1 MVHCNPYLSRSQRFG
16 VPANVLLGAIAI
28 ILFCPN
34 SVQADDA
41 WQAENLIVIPIET
54 VEVPAS
60 RSGRLAAILAKPGD
74 QLSKGD
80 LIGRLDD
87 RNATL
92 SVELATNEFEVAKLQ
107 SSNQAAI
114 AAASALLAGEEQAA
128 KQRIV
133 QRKIANLKAGNEL
146 RVFAAQ
152 KSAAVAENEYRR
164 ASESRKQY
172 AESVSKSEIES
183 LKLLVEKGRL
193 ETRQAEMEK
202 EIAELEAKVEAEAA
216 VRQTLTIKQAEAELL
231 NAKTDASVAAL
242 QLQNRRLQVDLAQL
256 VLQEHRIVAP
266 IGGRLTRIL
275 KSPGSW
281 VNEGES
287 VAKIVRLDRL
297 RLEGFLP
304 VDRMQSV
311 RLGSSVQVSVSVT
324 GKSITRDGEVSFID
338 PEIDPVSGDFRYWI
352 DFDNA
357 DVAVLPGMRGNAR
370 TVRGNTAAVRE
381 NTRAVR

>member
-1 MVHCNPYLSRSQRFG
+1 MVQCNPWPSRWQRFCF
-16 VPANVLLGAIAI
+16 PASIFLGSITLG
-28 ILFCPN
+28 LFCSSN
-34 SVQADDA
+34 TQADDA
-41 WQAENLIVIPIET
+41 WQATDLIVIPIET

-60 RSGRLAAILAKPGD
+60 RSGRMAAILAKPGD
-74 QLSKGD
+74 PLSQGD

-92 SVELATNEFEVAKLQ
+92 SVELAANEFEVAKLQ
-107 SSNQAAI
+107 ASNHAAI
-114 AAASALLAGEEQAA
+114 AAASALLAGEKQAA
-128 KQRIV
+128 KQRMV
-133 QRKIANLKAGNEL
+133 LREIANLKANNEL
-146 RVFAAQ
+146 RVLAAQ

-193 ETRQAEMEK
+193 ETKQAEMEQ
-202 EIAELEAKVEAEAA
+202 EISGLEAKVEAESA
-216 VRQTLTIKQAEAELL
+216 VRQTLAIKQAEAELL
-231 NAKTDASVAAL
+231 AAKTDASVAAL
-242 QLQNRRLQVDLAQL
+242 QLENRRLQVNSAQL
-256 VLQEHRIVAP
+256 ALQEHRIVAP
-266 IGGRLTRIL
+266 IGGRLTRIF

-297 RLEGFLP
+297 RLEGFSP
-304 VDRMQSV
+304 ANQMQHF
-311 RLGSSVQVSVSVT
+311 RLGSSVQVSVNVS
-324 GKSITRDGEVSFID
+324 GKSVKCDGEVSFID

-357 DVAVLPGMRGNAR
+357 DVAVLPGMRGSAR
-370 TVRGNTAAVRE
+370 FVRGS
-381 NTRAVR
+381 TRVVP